1 MKTGFY
7 SRLAADGI
15 RKNKRIYFPYILM
28 CVVLIAMYYIVSF
41 LQYTDTISDIV
52 GVKTIRFTLNLGG
65 WVLAVFS
72 CVFLFYANAFLMR
85 NRKKEFGLY
94 NIFGMDKG
102 NIGKVIE
109 RETAIVAVI
118 SICTG
123 LVLGIACSK
132 FAELGLVKIIGAESS
147 YKLTVQPKAVCM
159 TVAIYTVVF
168 ILQLLKSQ
176 RQINA
181 STAISLLRSE
191 NAGERPPKANAT
203 LGLCGVTLLTLGY
216 FISVTANFSSSR
228 TLLAVAFI
236 AVLLVIM
243 GTYITMVAGSVLLC
257 RILQKNK
264 TYYYRPAHFVPVSS
278 MAFRMKRNGA
288 GLASIC
294 ILITMVLVMI
304 SSTACLLYG
313 TKFDFYVDNPREF
326 TLDFVAPD
334 PDTLNSSALSDLK
347 AELLTVLEEKNV
359 SPKNS
364 YGYRLVNVG
373 VPGWERDLYFIPLED
388 YNNVMGTDFTLG
400 PGQAFIFTFGNDYD
414 DDNISMKGMEWEI
427 KKNLE
432 EFMYAGSRAMV
443 VDKSTIAVIIPDFD
457 EMTRTLVSLP
467 EFNESVF
474 ASFDWVYN
482 FDTSLKPEKQLDL
495 YNDIRIT
502 LDDLCQEY
510 GFVGLNS
517 SSRENAGGG
526 EFAMYGGIFFL
537 GVVLSIVF
545 VAAAVL
551 IIYYKQLTEGFED
564 QPRFE
569 TMQKIGMTK
578 NEIRKS
584 INSQMLT
591 VFFFPLLLAMVH
603 LVFAF
608 PLIQRLLLDFKLS
621 NEPLFLRVTVVAGVI
636 VAVLYVIVYRTTS
649 NTYYKLV
656 SGIKKE
662 ES

>member
-1 MKTGFY
+1 MKMGFY
-7 SRLAADGI
+7 SRLASDGI

-41 LQYTDTISDIV
+41 LQYTDTTSGIV
-52 GVKTIRFTLNLGG
+52 GVRTIRFTLNLGG

-72 CVFLFYANAFLMR
+72 CVFLSYANAFLMR

-94 NIFGMDKG
+94 NIFGIDKG

-118 SICTG
+118 SICAG

-168 ILQLLKSQ
+168 ILQLLNSQ

-181 STAISLLRSE
+181 STAISLLHSE

-203 LGLCGVTLLTLGY
+203 LGLCGVTLLALGY
-216 FISVTANFSSSR
+216 IISVTANFSSSR

-264 TYYYRPAHFVPVSS
+264 LYYYKPSHFVPVSS

-313 TKFDFYVDNPREF
+313 TKFDFYVDYPREF
-326 TLDFVAPD
+326 TLDFVSSD
-334 PDTLNSSALSDLK
+334 PDELSDSVLPELK
-347 AELLTVLEEKNV
+347 TRLLAVLKERNV
-359 SPKNS
+359 APENN
-364 YGYRLVNVG
+364 YEYRLVNVG
-373 VPGWERDLYFIPLED
+373 SPGWERDLYFIPLED
-388 YNNVMGTDFTLG
+388 YNIVMGTHDTLS
-400 PGQAFIFTFGNDYD
+400 PGQAFVFTFGNDFD
-414 DDNISMKGMEWEI
+414 DDAISMKGMVWEI
-427 KKNLE
+427 KGSVD
-432 EFMYAGSRAMV
+432 EFMYAGQTAMA

-457 EMTRTLVSLP
+457 ELTHMLVSLP

-482 FDTSLKPEKQLDL
+482 FDTGLESERQLEL

-502 LDDLCQEY
+502 LDDLCREY
-510 GFVGLNS
+510 GFMGLNS

-545 VAAAVL
+545 VSGAVL

-591 VFFFPLLLAMVH
+591 VFFFPLLLAMAH

-608 PLIQRLLLDFKLS
+608 PLIQRLLLVFKLS
-621 NEPLFLRVTVVAGVI
+621 NEPLFLRVTVVVGVI

-649 NTYYKLV
+649 NTYYNLV

-662 ES
+662 GS

>member
-482 FDTSLKPEKQLDL
+482 FDTSLKPEKQ
-495 YNDIRIT
+495 
-502 LDDLCQEY
+502 
-510 GFVGLNS
+510 
-517 SSRENAGGG
+517 
-526 EFAMYGGIFFL
+526 
-537 GVVLSIVF
+537 
-545 VAAAVL
+545 
-551 IIYYKQLTEGFED
+551 
-564 QPRFE
+564 
-569 TMQKIGMTK
+569 
-578 NEIRKS
+578 
-584 INSQMLT
+584 
-591 VFFFPLLLAMVH
+591 
-603 LVFAF
+603 
-608 PLIQRLLLDFKLS
+608 
-621 NEPLFLRVTVVAGVI
+621 
-636 VAVLYVIVYRTTS
+636 
-649 NTYYKLV
+649 
-656 SGIKKE
+656 
-662 ES
+662 

>member
-7 SRLAADGI
+7 PHLAADGI

-72 CVFLFYANAFLMR
+72 CVFLSYANAFLMR
-85 NRKKEFGLY
+85 SRKKEFGLY

-109 RETAIVAVI
+109 WETAIVAFI
-118 SICTG
+118 SICAG
-123 LVLGIACSK
+123 LILGIACSK
-132 FAELGLVKIIGAESS
+132 FAELGLVKVIGAETN
-147 YKLTVQPKAVCM
+147 YKLTVGYRAVCM
-159 TVAIYTVVF
+159 TVAVYIAVF
-168 ILQLLKSQ
+168 IFQLLNTQSK
-176 RQINA
+176 I
-181 STAISLLRSE
+181 STATTISLLRGE
-191 NAGERPPKANAT
+191 HTGERPPRANAT
-203 LGLCGVTLLTLGY
+203 LGLSGVLLLTLGY
-216 FISVTANFSSSR
+216 FIAVTADFPSAR
-228 TLLAVAFI
+228 TLLAAAFM
-236 AVLLVIM
+236 AVLLVII

-257 RILQKNK
+257 RILQRNRR
-264 TYYYRPAHFVPVSS
+264 YYYKPAHFVSVSS

-326 TLDFVAPD
+326 TLDFVSPD

-347 AELLTVLEEKNV
+347 AKIMTVLEEKNV

-427 KKNLE
+427 KRNLE

-443 VDKSTIAVIIPDFD
+443 VDKSTIAVIISDFD

-603 LVFAF
+603 LMFAF
-608 PLIQRLLLDFKLS
+608 PLIQRLLLVFKLS
-621 NEPLFLRVTVVAGVI
+621 NEPLFLRVTVIIGAF
-636 VAVLYVIVYRTTS
+636 VAVLYVIVYRITS
-649 NTYYKLV
+649 NTYYNLV

-662 ES
+662 EL